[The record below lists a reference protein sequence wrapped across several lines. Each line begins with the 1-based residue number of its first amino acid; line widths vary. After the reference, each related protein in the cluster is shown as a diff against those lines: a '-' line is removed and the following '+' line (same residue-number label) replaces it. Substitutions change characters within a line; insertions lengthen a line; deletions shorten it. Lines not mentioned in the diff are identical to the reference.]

1 MSTRISLSLAAV
13 SALLLLATP
22 AMVFAASGGS
32 SAYICG
38 YVFLDG
44 SADFPADTPNGMWDE
59 GETGFA
65 GINLGV
71 RLYYRKTSDGPML
84 QADLRTLGLKG
95 KTQANGFYSIPVTPL
110 DRLSATL
117 FPVPEYYEVYL
128 WADPKNASDPALQL
142 IGSSSPYNCTTDPA
156 DAIGMVYSKHGEDA
170 SRTRYGN
177 IQVPV
182 PATTN
187 PVFNWYPYMFPRYR
201 GFMTQAGAPW
211 PEPPLDWSS
220 DELSEYARKHTST
233 SGSLSAPNVR
243 QHIDFG
249 FYAPKPPSPA
259 EVGDY
264 VWEDANLNGIQDAD
278 EAPIP
283 GVTVHLYALK
293 AAGWQEAK
301 SPQVTDTRGFYLFR
315 GLPGGYYKVQFDKPT
330 GWIMTTQNQ
339 GSDDTVDSDADPTD
353 GYTEQFTLNS
363 GESDRTWDA
372 GMYRLASIGDF
383 VWEDLNGNGLQD
395 SGEPGVAGVAV
406 ELFTADG
413 KSAGTCLTDADGK
426 YLFTGLTPGTYY
438 VQFTLP
444 SGYRFTTQDAGSDDA
459 LDSDAGPDGSC
470 AKTFLQSGETDLT
483 WDAGVYRLAAIGD
496 RAWLDSNVNGLQD
509 DGEPGLAGVT
519 VKLFDAQG
527 AEVATQQT
535 DASGLYLFT
544 NLAPDSYHVEFMV
557 PDGYNVTLQ
566 DAGDDALD
574 SDIDAQGVCAPT
586 TLESNETDRTWDAG
600 LYADRYEIAKSGGKV
615 WGNCRTI
622 GFWKNNIGKAIAG
635 TTRGTQVSRS
645 NLVSLLRYVYS
656 FYRDDPYKI
665 QFGAA
670 PTDNELLARA
680 YEVLSNYDASDM
692 VQKTRCQL
700 LGCELNYASTQ
711 VAGFPDYFAL
721 IDAAAQGSFCA
732 QVEDALNTPGIDLA
746 PYHELCDWINNQE
759 NYVHTDTTGIG
770 DYVAYTIVVKAQVT
784 QERQVEVRD
793 YLDSALAFVSA
804 SNGGTFSATDRCVS
818 WNVTVSPAKPSVTL
832 TLWTRVV
839 ASPAGDAGTPGDG
852 WTASNV
858 VSSTCSGA
866 SWVSGRE
873 RCPVVVSTLSNQAW
887 LRSTSEQPLV
897 TSAKVGDRVWE
908 DANGNGVQDAGE
920 AGVAGVQV
928 TLHSVSDAS
937 VADATTTT
945 DAGGCYQFAVAKA
958 GTYQL
963 LFSVPTGYTVT
974 TAHAGGND
982 AADSDIDATGNTAE
996 FPVAAG
1002 ASDVTWD
1009 AGLCVQRNETVNVSL
1024 TKSGVKVYGSCMP
1037 ALNWYKAI
1045 DRALVFSSGAT
1056 ISKQDLLTW
1065 LGAVNS
1071 FYLTGTGLPF
1081 ELGSG
1086 ATMLSNAATI
1096 LAGAS
1101 SSDPVAQARAQL
1113 LACELNLLS
1122 GTYAASD
1129 QATQRRLCEA
1139 MEDALANSEATNL
1152 AVLTQVLAQVNALG
1166 SGSQDPQL
1174 GLGDA
1179 VVFTIT
1185 VNATL
1190 SQAKTIQVADYLD
1203 SSLQYY
1209 FSDSG
1214 AGFSTAEN
1222 RLDWSLSLPAGDSRT
1237 ELRVIGFLQS
1247 TPSAGQLSPGA
1258 DWAASNQV
1266 SLPYASG
1273 SALTNTAWWRA
1284 L

>member
-1 MSTRISLSLAAV
+1 MSARISLSLVAV
-13 SALLLLATP
+13 SALVLLATP
-22 AMVFAASGGS
+22 AMVLAASGGS

-44 SADFPADTPNGMWDE
+44 SADFPADNPNGMWDE
-59 GETGFA
+59 GETGF
-65 GINLGV
+65 GGVNLGV

-84 QADLRTLGLKG
+84 QADLRALGLKG

-128 WADPKNASDPALQL
+128 WADPKNPSDPALQL
-142 IGSSSPYNCTTDPA
+142 IGAGSPYNCTTDPA

-201 GFMTQAGAPW
+201 SFMTQAGAPW

-220 DELSEYARKHTST
+220 EQLSEYARKHTASG
-233 SGSLSAPNVR
+233 GSLSAPNVR

-264 VWEDANLNGIQDAD
+264 VWEDANLNGIQDAG

-283 GVTVHLYALK
+283 GVTVHLYVLK

-301 SPQVTDTRGFYLFR
+301 SPQVTDANGFYLFR
-315 GLPGGYYKVQFDKPT
+315 GLPGGYYKVKFDKPT
-330 GWIMTTQNQ
+330 DWIMTTQNQ
-339 GSDDTVDSDADPTD
+339 GSDDAVDSDADPTD
-353 GYTEQFTLNS
+353 GYTEQFTLSS
-363 GESDRTWDA
+363 GQSDRTRDA
-372 GMYRLASIGDF
+372 GMYRLASLGDF
-383 VWEDLNGNGLQD
+383 VWEDFNGNGLQD
-395 SGEPGVAGVAV
+395 SSEPGVAGVTV
-406 ELFTADG
+406 NLFDSQGVKVATQQ
-413 KSAGTCLTDADGK
+413 TDANGK

-438 VQFTLP
+438 VQFALP
-444 SGYRFTTQDAGSDDA
+444 SGYRFTTMDAGTDDA
-459 LDSDAGPDGSC
+459 LDSDADQDGSC

-519 VKLFDAQG
+519 VKLFDGQD

-535 DASGLYLFT
+535 DANGLYLFT
-544 NLAPDSYHVEFMV
+544 NLAPGSYHVEFVV

-574 SDIDAQGVCAPT
+574 SDIDAQGVCVAT

-600 LYADRYEIAKSGGKV
+600 FYTDRYEITKSGGKV

-622 GFWKNNIGKAIAG
+622 GFWKNNIAKAIAG
-635 TTRGTQVSRS
+635 TTKGTQVSRS

-656 FYRDDPYKI
+656 FYRDDPYKV

-680 YEVLSNYDASDM
+680 YDVLSNYDASDM

-711 VAGFPDYFAL
+711 IAGFPDYFAL
-721 IDAAAQGSFCA
+721 TDAAAQGSFCA

-759 NYVHTDTTGIG
+759 NYVHSATTGIG
-770 DYVAYTIVVKAQVT
+770 DYVAYTIVVNAQVT
-784 QERQVEVRD
+784 GERQIEVRD

-804 SNGGTFSATDRCVS
+804 SNSGTFSTTDRCVS
-818 WNVTVSPAKPSVTL
+818 WNVTVSPSQPSVTL

-839 ASPAGDAGTPGDG
+839 GSPAGDAGTPADG

-858 VSSTCSGA
+858 VSSSFGLD
-866 SWVSGRE
+866 G
-873 RCPVVVSTLSNQAW
+873 TLSNQAW

-928 TLHSVSDAS
+928 ALHSVSDAS

-945 DAGGCYQFAVAKA
+945 DAGGFFSFAVASA

-974 TAHAGGND
+974 TAKAGGND
-982 AADSDIDATGNTAE
+982 AADSDIDATGKTAD
-996 FPVAAG
+996 FAVAAG
-1002 ASDVTWD
+1002 ATDLTWD
-1009 AGLCVQRNETVNVSL
+1009 AGFCAQRNETVNVSL
-1024 TKSGVKVYGSCMP
+1024 TKSGVKVYGNCMP

-1045 DRALVFSSGAT
+1045 DRALVFSSGAS
-1056 ISKQDLLTW
+1056 ISKQDLLAW
-1065 LGAVNS
+1065 LGAVNR
-1071 FYLTGTGLPF
+1071 FYLTGAGLPF

-1086 ATMLSNAATI
+1086 NGMLSNALTI

-1101 SSDPVAQARAQL
+1101 SSDPVAQAKAQL

-1129 QATQRRLCEA
+1129 RATQQRLCEA
-1139 MEDALANSEATNL
+1139 AEDALANSDATSL

-1166 SGSQDPQL
+1166 SRSQDPQL

-1190 SQAKTIQVADYLD
+1190 SQAKTVQVADYLD
-1203 SSLQYY
+1203 SSLQFY
-1209 FSDSG
+1209 FADPG
-1214 AGFSTAEN
+1214 ASFSAAEN

-1247 TPSAGQLSPGA
+1247 TPSAGQLSPGL
-1258 DWAASNQV
+1258 DWATSNQV
-1266 SLPYASG
+1266 SLSCASG
-1273 SALTNTAWWRA
+1273 GPLTNTAWWRA